1 MKAAFFIEGIGYGH
15 ASRMLPVIERFR
27 DREVVSY
34 GAGAK
39 FLSSHGIMVREI
51 PEPYNLAI
59 DEEGVDW
66 VKTVIKST
74 KAVNPKIIATSVLAA
89 KDSDIVIVDS
99 TPLGIAVGKM
109 LGIKT
114 LFILNQ
120 IDPSTFFSGFFT
132 RKITEK
138 FFAQIFSSVDGVAIV
153 DFPPP
158 FNISPAKRLDMSVP
172 IRFVGPTVRPK
183 TGKEEKGR
191 GAVVTGGT
199 EKTTIPLSILKK
211 SKYRYFIRGSGRKE
225 GGGKIKFVNDI
236 REYMAR
242 SEFCI
247 LHGGHTSIMECI
259 FLKKPMVVAP
269 RENYAERVENAHG
282 VERLGLGVSVN
293 PRWLDERILDFA
305 IEKSLSLKP
314 NLKRF
319 YSFAKKFDGAK
330 EVEKFARDIIKA

>member
-1 MKAAFFIEGIGYGH
+1 MKATFFVEGIGYGH

-34 GAGAK
+34 GAGAG
-39 FLSSHGIMVREI
+39 FLSSHGIKVRKI

-59 DEEGVDW
+59 HEEGVDW
-66 VKTVIKST
+66 VKTAIKST
-74 KAVNPKIIATSVLAA
+74 KTINPRILSTSISAV
-89 KDSDIVIVDS
+89 KDTDIVIVDS
-99 TPLGIAVGKM
+99 TLLGIAIGKM
-109 LGIKT
+109 MGIKT
-114 LFILNQ
+114 LLVLNQ

-138 FFAQIFSSVDGVAIV
+138 LFMQIFSSVDGIAMV

-158 FNISPAKRLDMSVP
+158 FNISPAKRLDTSIPV
-172 IRFVGPTVRPK
+172 RFVGATVKPK
-183 TGKEEKGR
+183 AGKAKKGF
-191 GAVVTGGT
+191 GAVVFGGSDRFSDLL
-199 EKTTIPLSILKK
+199 PILKK
-211 SKYRYFIRGSGRKE
+211 SRYKYFVPGGEKNNNKLFFVSDMRK
-225 GGGKIKFVNDI
+225 
-236 REYMAR
+236 YMVR

-259 FLKKPMVVAP
+259 LMKKPMVVAP
-269 RENYAERVENAHG
+269 LESYTERVENAQG

-293 PRWLDERILDFA
+293 PRWLDERVLDFA
-305 IEKSLSLKP
+305 IEKAISLKP

-330 EVEKFARDIIKA
+330 EVEKFAGDIIKA